1 MSKANSKD
9 NGNKNSLF
17 HFGVGWVTII
27 YGLLMF
33 WFYVGMCNDGS
44 NITVPALAE
53 KMGIAR
59 ADLLN
64 TNTIAGLVGVLF
76 FILMGQIN
84 HKIGARLSSGI
95 CIIISGIGYIV
106 LGNSTNILMYTVAMC
121 FVAGGIMSAGYI
133 GGGGLV
139 AQWFPKKKGIV
150 MGYTTMGHNLAS
162 AFYVP
167 LITYLVARFGITG
180 GMLPIG
186 IAAIVLGALG
196 LIFIRNTPQERG
208 INPDNVS
215 DEVYKNEYDA
225 VTDEEGDGGWTT
237 KKLLRTKEL
246 WQVGVTTGMFQIC
259 SAGVMTQLVLRNMEL
274 GFSQNTAILIMT
286 ILACVGTL
294 GSWVIGALD
303 LKYGTKPTMIGYGLW
318 FMAALLLNFTNSMP
332 LVYVS
337 LFMIAIGI
345 GGAANFSSSLPTSVF
360 GRHGFNKVN
369 SIIFPIQGAVQS
381 MAFLVNGVTQ
391 NLFGGEIRYAY
402 PVLAAI
408 ALLTVILTLF
418 IDEHKYNRDYKVVE
432 K

>member
-1 MSKANSKD
+1 MSKTNSKD

-53 KMGIAR
+53 KMGVAR

-76 FILMGQIN
+76 FIIMGQVN

-95 CIIISGIGYIV
+95 CIVISGIGYIV
-106 LGNSTNILMYTVAMC
+106 LGNSTNVLMYTVAMC

-167 LITYLVARFGITG
+167 LITYLVARSGITG

-186 IAAIVLGALG
+186 IAAIVLGILG

-215 DEVYKNEYDA
+215 DEVYESEYDA

-286 ILACVGTL
+286 ILACVGTA

-318 FMAALLLNFTNSMP
+318 FMVALLLNFTNSMP
-332 LVYVS
+332 FVYVS

-391 NLFGGEIRYAY
+391 NLFGGQIRYAY

-408 ALLTVILTLF
+408 ALLTVILTVF
-418 IDEHKYNRDYKVVE
+418 IDEHKYNRDYKAAV